1 MPDDTSARMIVHERQ
16 RDARRLERIQEAERA
31 RAEAAAA
38 RRPFMQPGRRFTQR
52 RSLRERVGRRAA

>member
-1 MPDDTSARMIVHERQ
+1 MRDEMLARMITHERQ
-16 RDARRLERIQEAERA
+16 REARRLERIQEAERA

-38 RRPFMQPGRRFTQR
+38 RRPFMQPGRRLTQR